1 MGRSARMLIMLVV
14 ALVAAFSVAAASASA
29 TFVKVR
35 VETNTSNS
43 VHGLVD
49 RTPVTIAANAPD
61 LQIPDDSVAVPPDP
75 QPTHACPAAS
85 PLGAVLSV
93 PNVPAS
99 AKYLTATHAF
109 TLAKVKSL
117 PGTFLTKQPTWEIWV
132 GGRKE
137 TGDLCRPLTAD
148 DDFREVLA
156 VLRCEPSLTAP
167 RANEFCF
174 PAGYNPLK
182 LRIDIVGDW
191 APIETYVTQ
200 GAVKVQVVV
209 AESGGAQHPSSTA
222 SVGTDE
228 NIKPVLVDQ
237 RFQDGTASIPFT
249 APGDHVV
256 YATDNFAIP
265 DRIPVCSSNGADGFC
280 GNPFKPPP
288 DFDPTPGPC
297 DTNGADGRCGTIDTT
312 GPPVEVNNIKQGQ
325 VFRTK
330 KGPTGVNGI
339 TNFGLDP
346 NGLRDVRVRLTRT
359 VVQKVKIKPK
369 KKKKGK
375 ASKKKAKV
383 RYRKTKVCTYWNDGT
398 LLFQRAKRCGAAG
411 GQWFQTDLSDLR
423 DTFKYD
429 FALRLPKGTYLLEV
443 QSADENGS
451 LDPPTPG
458 RNILKFVVK

>member
-1 MGRSARMLIMLVV
+1 MGRSARMLITVIV
-14 ALVAAFSVAAASASA
+14 ALVATFSVVAASASA
-29 TFVKVR
+29 AFVKVR
-35 VETNTSNS
+35 VETKTSNTL
-43 VHGLVD
+43 HGLVD
-49 RTPVTIAANAPD
+49 RTPVTIPAGAPD
-61 LQIPDDSVAVPPDP
+61 LPIPDDSTPVNP
-75 QPTHACPAAS
+75 PTHACPAAS

-93 PNVPAS
+93 PNVQVS
-99 AKYLTATHAF
+99 ATYLTATNTF
-109 TLAKVKSL
+109 TLATVKNVPASTSKVKPPS
-117 PGTFLTKQPTWEIWV
+117 WEIWV

-137 TGDLCRPLTAD
+137 TGDVCRPLTAD
-148 DDFREVLA
+148 DEFREVLA
-156 VLRCEPSLTAP
+156 VLRCYPGQTAP
-167 RANEFCF
+167 PPDNPCF
-174 PAGYNPLK
+174 PDGYKPLK
-182 LRIDIVGDW
+182 LRVDIVGDW

-209 AESGGAQHPSSTA
+209 AESGGAQAPSKTA
-222 SVGTDE
+222 TVGTDE

-249 APGDHVV
+249 APGDHIVV
-256 YATDNFAIP
+256 IP
-265 DRIPVCSSNGADGFC
+265 DRIAVCSSNGGDGFC
-280 GNPFKPPP
+280 GNPFRPPP

-297 DTNGADGRCGTIDTT
+297 DTNGADGRCGTVDTT

-325 VFRTK
+325 VFKPKR
-330 KGPTGVNGI
+330 GPAGVNGI
-339 TNFGLDP
+339 TNFGIDP
-346 NGLRDVRVRLTRT
+346 NGLRDVRLRLTRT
-359 VVQKVKIKPK
+359 VVQKVKVKPK

-375 ASKKKAKV
+375 ASKKAKV

>member
-1 MGRSARMLIMLVV
+1 MGRSARMLIAVIV
-14 ALVAAFSVAAASASA
+14 ALVATFSVVAASASA
-29 TFVKVR
+29 AFVKVR
-35 VETNTSNS
+35 VETNTSNTL
-43 VHGLVD
+43 HGLVD

-61 LQIPDDSVAVPPDP
+61 LQIPDDSVVTPPAP

-93 PNVPAS
+93 PNVQVS
-99 AKYLTATHAF
+99 ATYLTATNA
-109 TLAKVKSL
+109 LAKVKNVPSTTSTVK
-117 PGTFLTKQPTWEIWV
+117 PPSWEIWV
-132 GGRKE
+132 GGKRE
-137 TGDLCRPLTAD
+137 TGNLCRPLTAD
-148 DDFREVLA
+148 DEAREVLA
-156 VLRCEPSLTAP
+156 LLRCYPAQTAP
-167 RANEFCF
+167 PPGNPCF
-174 PAGYNPLK
+174 PDAYKPLK
-182 LRIDIVGDW
+182 LRVDIVGDW

-209 AESGGAQHPSSTA
+209 AESGGAQAPSKTA
-222 SVGTDE
+222 TVGTDE

-249 APGDHVV
+249 APGDHIVV
-256 YATDNFAIP
+256 ATDGFAIP
-265 DRIPVCSSNGADGFC
+265 DRIVVCSSNGGDGFC

-297 DTNGADGRCGTIDTT
+297 ETNGADGRCGTIDTT

-325 VFRTK
+325 TFRTK
-330 KGPTGVNGI
+330 KGPAGVNGI
-339 TNFGLDP
+339 TNYGIDP
-346 NGLRDVRVRLTRT
+346 NGLRDVRLRLTRT

-369 KKKKGK
+369 TKKKGK

-429 FALRLPKGTYLLEV
+429 FALRLPKGTYVLEV
-443 QSADENGS
+443 QAADENGS